1 MTRGDSAGF
10 TLIETLVALV
20 ILSVTVV
27 AALQLFAGGLR
38 LVGISGDHVGA
49 TLLASAKLTETEPGP
64 IEPGVT
70 EGSEGAYRWTRR
82 VTLEPAP
89 LVPAEAA
96 GRPPA
101 TGPATT
107 VTRVS
112 VARISVEVS
121 WGKSRRLEMVTLRS
135 WSGRS

>member
-1 MTRGDSAGF
+1 MTRRDASGF

-27 AALQLFAGGLR
+27 ATLQLFAGGLR
-38 LVGISGDHVGA
+38 LVGASGDHVGA
-49 TLLASAKLTETEPGP
+49 TLLASAKLTEAEPGP
-64 IEPGVT
+64 IEAGVT

-82 VTLEPAP
+82 VTLEPA
-89 LVPAEAA
+89 LVPSEAA
-96 GRPPA
+96 GSAPA

-107 VTRVS
+107 VTRVA

-135 WSGRS
+135 WSERS